1 MKRYFVWMRLL
12 LAALAVFSLSNAFAF
27 DGSDLIKQY
36 DHARPGCRQNE
47 LDGQPIGA
55 SKSAKQ
61 CKILAKLGK
70 ELKANG
76 YCWYKPEQEW
86 RPCK

>member
-1 MKRYFVWMRLL
+1 MRFLITT
-12 LAALAVFSLSNAFAF
+12 LAVLSLSNAFAF
-27 DGSDLIKQY
+27 DGAAVVKQY

-47 LDGQPIGA
+47 LDGKPIGA
-55 SKSAKQ
+55 AESARQ

-76 YCWYKPEQEW
+76 YCWYKPQQEW

>member
-1 MKRYFVWMRLL
+1 MRLL
-12 LAALAVFSLSNAFAF
+12 LAALAVFSLSNALAF
-27 DGSDLIKQY
+27 DGPSVAKQY

-47 LDGQPIGA
+47 LGGQPI
-55 SKSAKQ
+55 SAKESAMQ
-61 CKILAKLGK
+61 CDILAKLGK
-70 ELKANG
+70 ELKDNG

>member
-1 MKRYFVWMRLL
+1 MRFL
-12 LAALAVFSLSNAFAF
+12 LAALAVFSLSSAYAF
-27 DGSDLIKQY
+27 DGSSAIKQY
-36 DHARPGCRQNE
+36 DHARPGCRQDE
-47 LDGQPIGA
+47 LDGKPI
-55 SKSAKQ
+55 SQTESARQ
-61 CKILAKLGK
+61 CDILAKLGK